1 MVAEG
6 IEFQTGV
13 HVGRDK
19 SIRELVSFN
28 DAVVLCV
35 GSTWPRDLKIPGWFF
50 FLQFIDFVNINL
62 IIVAMFVHYLNY
74 S

>member
-35 GSTWPRDLKIPGWFF
+35 GSTWPRDLKIPGWF
-50 FLQFIDFVNINL
+50 
-62 IIVAMFVHYLNY
+62 
-74 S
+74 